1 MENRNIFTLLSKKPM
16 SKEFSMKMNKSKIDV
31 QESDK
36 GKKEDKASKKTHPF
50 GNSNVVKIDIP
61 PRTIVMVF
69 LAVIGIY
76 LFIQLINVFLILFFA
91 MVLASATLPLISGMV
106 KRGFPKWLSIGSVYV
121 LLISFL
127 TALIFL
133 IVFPFVSQMARFSD
147 EVVKISETSLQ
158 SLENFNVPAL
168 GIEGSELKV
177 YFLDHIEQVSKEII
191 PSVAGTVTAISTT
204 VDALV
209 GVGGVMVMILTILIL
224 SVYIVADHDRVVDLI
239 LIRIHEKEKRERI
252 RELIVDVEYKLGR
265 WLVGQSIVSSAV
277 GFMTWLVLTIFQVP
291 FALPLAVLAA
301 LFEVVPNLG
310 PVLVS
315 IPITLIAL
323 LTHGPLVA
331 ILVLVSYIII
341 QQLQSY
347 LLSPRIMG
355 KVVGLHPLVIFI
367 AMITGFTLAGIIG
380 AILAIPT
387 LVLAKIGYKFYRD
400 LQKLQAKGMV

>member
-1 MENRNIFTLLSKKPM
+1 M
-16 SKEFSMKMNKSKIDV
+16 SKEFSVKMNKSKVDIVENENEVKEKTKSTISEKNFTDG
-31 QESDK
+31 K
-36 GKKEDKASKKTHPF
+36 GKTVRIE
-50 GNSNVVKIDIP
+50 IP
-61 PRTIVMVF
+61 PKTIITVV
-69 LAVIGIY
+69 LVVIGIY
-76 LFIQLINVFLILFFA
+76 LFVKLINVFLILFFA
-91 MVLASATLPLISGMV
+91 MVLASATLPLISGMT
-106 KRGFPKWLSIGSVYV
+106 KKGFPKWLSISSVY
-121 LLISFL
+121 IFL
-127 TALIFL
+127 TGFL
-133 IVFPFVSQMARFSD
+133 LTLLFVIVFPFVTQTVKFA
-147 EVVKISETSLQ
+147 EKISTMTEKSLGALDDV
-158 SLENFNVPAL
+158 SIPAL
-168 GIEGSELKV
+168 GINGEELKV
-177 YFLDHIEQVSKEII
+177 YFVEHVEKVSQELI
-191 PSVAGTVTAISTT
+191 PSIAGTVTAISTT
-204 VDALV
+204 VDAVV
-209 GVGGVMVMILTILIL
+209 GFGGIIVMVLTIFIL

-277 GFMTWLVLTIFQVP
+277 GFMTWLVLTVFQVP
-291 FALPLAVLAA
+291 FALPLAVMAA

-323 LTHGPLVA
+323 LAHGPVVA
-331 ILVLVSYIII
+331 VLVLVAYIVI

-387 LVLAKIGYKFYRD
+387 LVLSKIGYKFYKD
-400 LQKLQAKGMV
+400 LQKLKAKGMV